1 MQPVCA
7 FISRPFRSATI
18 CTYGKAKLSV
28 AAIVTFAIL
37 YNVPRFFEVSWNT
50 TAATDDTEVN
60 NENDT
65 EVAIETEPQV
75 GMSSIRSNRYYISI
89 YITWMY
95 LVFMYVLPFGGL
107 SVLNMLIF
115 LDVRYYPLFLFL
127 YESHTAAPEIIK
139 RNERKLC
146 QVLLGSWA
154 AGLKSINFSFFIYYL
169 TFEI

>member
-1 MQPVCA
+1 MQPVCV

-50 TAATDDTEVN
+50 TAAPTDDGTEVN

-115 LDVRYYPLFLFL
+115 LDVRYYPLFCFCMN
-127 YESHTAAPEIIK
+127 HTQLH
-139 RNERKLC
+139 RKLSKETK
-146 QVLLGSWA
+146 GNF